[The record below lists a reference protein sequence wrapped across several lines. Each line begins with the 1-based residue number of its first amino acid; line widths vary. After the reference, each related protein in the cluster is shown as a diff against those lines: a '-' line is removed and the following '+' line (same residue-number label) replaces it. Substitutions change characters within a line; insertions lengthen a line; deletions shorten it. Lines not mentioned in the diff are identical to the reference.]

1 MRKSLFALLSV
12 LVIAS
17 MLLAACG
24 GGAAPA
30 PAQQAATTE
39 ATEAVAEATEA
50 ATEEAFA
57 EAATEEAATEEAAT
71 EEAAAEEA
79 ATEEAPAPTATT
91 PAPIISTPDPA
102 FAGRTQV
109 RWFVGLGS
117 GTDPQQV
124 PTEQAVVDK
133 FNESQ
138 DEIELLLEIIP
149 YNSARDTMST
159 QIAAG
164 NAADI
169 VGPMGGSGANA
180 FYGQWLDLAPLIE
193 SSGYDLSQFG
203 ESSVN
208 FFMTEEGQIGLP
220 FATYPSALYFQRD
233 MFDEA
238 GLAYPPAAYGEKY
251 TMPDGSEV
259 EWNWD
264 TFTEVAKILT
274 VDVNGNDATMEEFDP
289 TQIVQY
295 GYVPQYQ
302 DPRAIGSYWQAG
314 RLVAD
319 DGKTAQIPEPWAAAW
334 KWYYDGMWGEQPFA
348 PTYSVTQ
355 SPEFGAGNPFNS
367 GKIAMAATHLWYT
380 CCIANAGENWDL
392 AALPAYEGKVTANLN
407 ADTFRIWKG
416 TKNPEAAFKVLTYLI
431 GDASLELLGI
441 YGGMPARQ
449 SDQDAF
455 FANLDAKYPQGVN
468 WDVMKAGIDLADIP
482 SFEAWTPGYNEMY
495 DRVNLFNTLLQSE
508 ADLDVDAAIEQLKT
522 DLQGIYDKAL
532 AAQQ

>member
-1 MRKSLFALLSV
+1 MRKSLLVWLSI

-17 MLLAACG
+17 MVLAACG
-24 GGAAPA
+24 GAAPAA

-39 ATEAVAEATEA
+39 ATAEA
-50 ATEEAFA
+50 ATEEATA

-71 EEAAAEEA
+71 EEAAA
-79 ATEEAPAPTATT
+79 ATPTPQAPV
-91 PAPIISTPDPA
+91 ISTPDPA
-102 FAGRTQV
+102 LAGRTQV

-124 PTEQAVVDK
+124 PTEEAVVK
-133 FNESQ
+133 AFNESQ

-149 YNSARDTMST
+149 YNSARDTFAT

-220 FATYPSALYFQRD
+220 FATYPSALYYQRE

-238 GLAYPPAAYGEKY
+238 GLSYPPAAYGEMY

-259 EWNWD
+259 EWTWD
-264 TFTEVAKILT
+264 TLTEVAKMLT
-274 VDVNGNDATMEEFDP
+274 VDVNGNDATMAEFDP

-302 DPRAIGSYWQAG
+302 DPRAIGSFFQPG

-319 DGKTAQIPEPWAAAW
+319 DGKTAQIPDAWAAAW
-334 KWYYDGMWGEQPFA
+334 KWIYEGMWGDQPFVPNYA
-348 PTYSVTQ
+348 VTQ

-380 CCIANAGENWDL
+380 CCIGDAGESWDL
-392 AALPAYEGKVTANLN
+392 GALPSYEGVVTANLN
-407 ADTFRIWKG
+407 ADTFRVWKG

-431 GDASLELLGI
+431 GDASLDLLGI
-441 YGGMPARQ
+441 YGGMPARVD
-449 SDQDAF
+449 DQGAF
-455 FANLDAKYPQGVN
+455 FANLDARYPQGVN
-468 WDVMKAGIDLADIP
+468 WEVMRAGTDLADIP
-482 SFEAWTPGYNEMY
+482 SNEAWTPGYNEMF
-495 DRVNLFNTLLQSE
+495 DRINTFNTLLQSE
-508 ADLDVDAAIEQLKT
+508 EGLDVDAAIEQLKT

-532 AAQQ
+532 AAQ